1 MNHLATKIPKKSS
14 KLFRLLQ
21 LLLATIGCVVLL
33 QWWHYSSAQGQRL
46 FSEQSSVLMRETLKA
61 LAQTAAYLIEN
72 DQLDGLNE
80 LTQQLAASPY
90 LHDVVV
96 YDANGV
102 RMSESPG
109 SEPAQLLYA
118 PQYEVELQ
126 PMIQEIYQG
135 KQLLG
140 YIKISLKQDTGF
152 SAVSSAWHDMMEQLL
167 WMLLLAGMIALMGR
181 SSLLLLSHRLVS
193 NKTLH
198 HTSLDTHEHIGRG

>member
-1 MNHLATKIPKKSS
+1 MSHLATKIPKKSS
-14 KLFRLLQ
+14 RLFRLLQ
-21 LLLATIGCVVLL
+21 LLLASIGLLVLL
-33 QWWHYSSAQGQRL
+33 QWWHYNSAQGQRL
-46 FSEQSSVLMRETLKA
+46 FAEQSSVLMRETLKA

-109 SEPAQLLYA
+109 SDPAQLLYA
-118 PQYEVELQ
+118 PQYDVALH
-126 PMIQEIYQG
+126 PMVQEIYQG

-140 YIKISLKQDTGF
+140 YIKISLKQDTSF
-152 SAVSSAWHDMMEQLL
+152 SAVSGAWHDMMEQLL
-167 WMLLLAGMIALMGR
+167 WMLALAGLIALMAR

-193 NKTLH
+193 NKILH
-198 HTSLDTHEHIGRG
+198 HAALDTHEHLGRH

>member
-1 MNHLATKIPKKSS
+1 MSNSAAKIAKKSS
-14 KLFRLLQ
+14 RLFRLLQ
-21 LLLATIGCVVLL
+21 LMLASVGLLVLL
-33 QWWHYSSAQGQRL
+33 QWWHYNSAQGQRL
-46 FSEQSSVLMRETLKA
+46 FAEQSSVLMRETLKA

-109 SEPAQLLYA
+109 SEPARLLYA

-126 PMIQEIYQG
+126 PMVQEIYQG

-152 SAVSSAWHDMMEQLL
+152 SAVSSAWHEMMEQLL
-167 WMLLLAGMIALMGR
+167 WMLLLAGLIALMAR

-198 HTSLDTHEHIGRG
+198 RAALDSHEH

>member
-109 SEPAQLLYA
+109 SDPAQLLYA

>member
-1 MNHLATKIPKKSS
+1 MSHLATKTPKKSS

-21 LLLATIGCVVLL
+21 LFLATLGCVVLL
-33 QWWHYSSAQGQRL
+33 QWWHYSSAQGEKL

-167 WMLLLAGMIALMGR
+167 WMLLLAGMIALMAR
-181 SSLLLLSHRLVS
+181 SSLLLLSHRLAS

-198 HTSLDTHEHIGRG
+198 HTSLDTHEHLGRS